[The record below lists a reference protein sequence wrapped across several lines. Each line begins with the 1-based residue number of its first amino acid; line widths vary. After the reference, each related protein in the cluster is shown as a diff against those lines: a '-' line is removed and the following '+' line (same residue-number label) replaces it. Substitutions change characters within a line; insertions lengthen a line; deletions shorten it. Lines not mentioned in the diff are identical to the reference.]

1 MGSLAWTAIRVRM
14 AFMDF
19 DLYLGIDWTGAQ
31 PARAV
36 AVAAC
41 DPAGLVRPIPPCG
54 RHWGRLEVAGWIA
67 QEAARGTRIL
77 AGFDFAFAMPWVP
90 DQGYLDGRVPEVTD
104 MTALWDL
111 VEDAAGAAPDAFAG
125 PAVLDPR
132 LFPSFWINGPTPSHW
147 GDGSTKRRRVEQVA
161 AATGAG
167 SPVSVFKLAAAAKQ
181 VGKASLAGM
190 RMLRHLRR
198 NMGARLA
205 VWPLDMPGPGQSVVM
220 EIYPTLFRKQAL
232 GGTAKVVERAVLEP
246 GLAFYGCHA
255 EASLPDRFDD
265 HIGDAMISAA
275 GLRHLSRLP
284 SAWAPAGM
292 AGDIVWREGWIF
304 GVGA

>member
-1 MGSLAWTAIRVRM
+1 MQ
-14 AFMDF
+14 F

-41 DPAGLVRPIPPCG
+41 DAAGLVQPVPPRG
-54 RHWGRLEVAGWIA
+54 RFWERLEVAQWIA
-67 QEAARGTRIL
+67 DQAASGKRIL

-90 DQGYLDGRVPEVTD
+90 GPGYLDGRVPQVTG

-111 VEDAAGAAPDAFAG
+111 VEEASAGGADAFAG
-125 PAVLDPR
+125 GAVLDPR
-132 LFPSFWINGPTPSHW
+132 LFPSFWINGPTPPHW
-147 GDGSTKRRRVEQVA
+147 GDGATKRRRVERVA
-161 AATGAG
+161 ADSGAG
-167 SPVSVFKLAAAAKQ
+167 TPVSVFKLAAAAKQ

-190 RMLRHLRR
+190 RTLRHLRGL
-198 NMGARLA
+198 MGDRLCI
-205 VWPLDMPGPGQSVVM
+205 WPLDMPGPGQSVVM

-232 GGTAKVVERAVLEP
+232 GGNRKVVERKVLEP

-255 EASLPDRFDD
+255 DVSLPDRFDD

-275 GLRHLSRLP
+275 GLHHLSRLP

-292 AGDIVWREGWIF
+292 DADNARREGWIF

>member
-1 MGSLAWTAIRVRM
+1 
-14 AFMDF
+14 MDF

-31 PARAV
+31 PARTV

-41 DPAGLVRPIPPCG
+41 DPTGRVHPVHPAG
-54 RHWGRLEVAGWIA
+54 RHWERLAVADWIA
-67 QEAARGTRIL
+67 AEAARGTRIL
-77 AGFDFAFAMPWVP
+77 AGFDFAFAMPWVAG
-90 DQGYLDGRVPEVTD
+90 QGYLDGRVPAVIT
-104 MTALWDL
+104 MPSLWDL
-111 VEDAAGAAPDAFAG
+111 VEEAAGPAPDAFAG

-147 GDGSTKRRRVEQVA
+147 GDGSAKRRLVERVA
-161 AATGAG
+161 AESGAG
-167 SPVSVFKLAAAAKQ
+167 TPVSVFKLAAAAKQ

-190 RMLRHLRR
+190 RMLRHLRGV
-198 NMGARLA
+198 MGDGLA
-205 VWPLDMPGPGQSVVM
+205 VWPLEMPGPGQSVVM

-232 GGTAKVVERAVLEP
+232 GGTAKVVERQILAP

-255 EASLPDRFDD
+255 DASLPDRFDD

-284 SAWAPAGM
+284 SAWAPAAM
-292 AGDIVWREGWIF
+292 DGDTARREGWIF